1 MAVSDANFQRNKTGF
16 IPGSELQ
23 KNRLSSLQSQRP
35 HAVPCS
41 DTKAEGKIVKQ
52 NIFVQEDCANFL
64 DMIIR
69 KSSQVLRVRY
79 PGPESQ

>member
-1 MAVSDANFQRNKTGF
+1 M
-16 IPGSELQ
+16 
-23 KNRLSSLQSQRP
+23 
-35 HAVPCS
+35 PCS